1 MTDLFTLRGR
11 TALVTGGTSGIG
23 LTAARALHEA
33 GARVAITS
41 RTSGRAREAAA
52 GIGPDALGLACD
64 VTDEKQVCAAVGRVH
79 AELGGPDILVTSAGT
94 LARGRVADLP
104 TDTLR
109 ACMDTNFYGTWY
121 ATREASR
128 HMTAAGHGR
137 IVTIGS
143 VLGAVG
149 ARERA
154 GYAASKG
161 AVIQFTKSLA
171 VELAGTGVTA
181 NCLLPGPVLTEMN
194 ETSRNDPVAL
204 EMIGREVPLGRW
216 GEPQDLAAALL
227 LLAGDHSG
235 FLTGTA
241 LPVDG
246 GYLAH

>member
-1 MTDLFTLRGR
+1 MTGLFALRGR

-23 LTAARALHEA
+23 LAAVRALHEA
-33 GARVAITS
+33 GARVALTS
-41 RTSGRAREAAA
+41 RDSDRAREAAA
-52 GIGPDALGLACD
+52 GVGPDVLGLACD
-64 VTDEKQVCAAVGRVH
+64 VTEEDQVRVAVRRVH
-79 AELGGPDILVTSAGT
+79 DELGGPGILVTSAGT
-94 LARGRVADLP
+94 LARGSVAELP

-109 ACMDTNFYGTWY
+109 ACMDANFYGTWY
-121 ATREASR
+121 AAREASR

-149 ARERA
+149 APGRA

-161 AVIQFTKSLA
+161 AVVQFTKSLA
-171 VELAGTGVTA
+171 LELAGTGVTA

-194 ETSRNDPVAL
+194 EASRDDPVAL
-204 EMIGREVPLGRW
+204 EMIGHQVPLGRW

-235 FLTGTA
+235 FLTGAA